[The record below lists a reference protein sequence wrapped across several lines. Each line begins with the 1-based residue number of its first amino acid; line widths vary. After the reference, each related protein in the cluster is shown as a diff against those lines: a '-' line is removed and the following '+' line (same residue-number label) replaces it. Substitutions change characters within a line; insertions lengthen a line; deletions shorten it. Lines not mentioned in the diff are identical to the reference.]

1 MTVKVWTEKS
11 ARKLAEQAALIA
23 IGAHGGDRNKHDGE
37 IYLAHVA
44 RVAFGARR
52 QAAGTDV
59 MATVAEAVGWLHD
72 VVEDTVLTLNQVRDM
87 LLEVCQDEVERRM
100 VEAICVA
107 VGLLTK
113 TKGEPNIVY
122 YKRVKTNE
130 LATVVKKSDML
141 DNFRRNH
148 KIVNEADRARMGKK
162 YSEGM
167 DYLNA

>member
-11 ARKLAEQAALIA
+11 ARKLAEKAALIA
-23 IGAHGGDRNKHDGE
+23 IIAHGGDRNKHDGE
-37 IYLAHVA
+37 IYLGHVA

-52 QAAGTDV
+52 RAVGTDILCSI
-59 MATVAEAVGWLHD
+59 AEAVGWLHD

-87 LLEVCQDEVERRM
+87 LLEVCEDETEREM
-100 VEAICVA
+100 TESIVVA

-113 TKGEPNIVY
+113 TKGEPNMVY

-130 LATVVKKSDML
+130 LATLVKLSDML

-148 KIVNEADRARMGKK
+148 QIVNEADRARMAKK